1 MAGKFLLVLLINKHE
16 EVIMMMMNTVTKT
29 ACALAVLAAT
39 STSVMAESIDVRVIG
54 TITPTACKPTLSGGG
69 TIDYGVISP
78 ASLKKDTVT
87 VLAEKQVDFSITCD
101 APAKVAVNAIGT
113 KSDTATDVKGTGGYP
128 YFIGG
133 KLFGAVNPN
142 VTGLGAD
149 GGKNIGGYGIRL
161 VPDTFTL
168 DGNKAINIFRESPDH
183 AWIKPVDE
191 GILLTWNKKSQTSW
205 SNKSGGNPV
214 AFKMV
219 AGKLG
224 VQAYITKT
232 SELDLSKPVK
242 LDGLT
247 TLEMHYL

>member
-1 MAGKFLLVLLINKHE
+1 
-16 EVIMMMMNTVTKT
+16 MMMMNTVTKT

-69 TIDYGVISP
+69 TIDYGVIPP
-78 ASLKKDTVT
+78 ASLKNDTFT
-87 VLAEKQVDFSITCD
+87 VLEEKQVDFSITCD

-113 KSDTATDVKGTGGYP
+113 KADTVTDTNNAAGGYDP
-128 YFIGG
+128 FRG
-133 KLFGAVNPN
+133 KLFDMPSVN
-142 VTGLGAD
+142 VTGLGKSD
-149 GGKNIGGYGIRL
+149 DGKNIGGYGIRF
-161 VPDTFTL
+161 VPDSYTV
-168 DGNKAINIFRESPDH
+168 DGGRASLLVRQKAS
-183 AWIKPVDE
+183 DE
-191 GILLTWNKKSQTSW
+191 WDSLVHDNGSLFGVYSKLQQLTWAEK
-205 SNKSGGNPV
+205 GGKTPV
-214 AFKMV
+214 AFKTV